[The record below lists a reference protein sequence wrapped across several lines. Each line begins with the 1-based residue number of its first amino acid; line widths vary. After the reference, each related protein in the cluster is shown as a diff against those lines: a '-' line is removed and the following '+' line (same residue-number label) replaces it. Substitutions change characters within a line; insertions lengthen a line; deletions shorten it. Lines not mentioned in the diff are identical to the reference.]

1 MKKTIYKYLILIPA
15 VSLMTA
21 CNESEFLSLN
31 NPNNQTE
38 EVFWVDEAG
47 VQNAMATVYSPIRSQ
62 MYGYYSA
69 MTGFQNMNIR
79 ADDTWAI
86 PDDPESWTIGT
97 FINTPNTDRYDY
109 SSLYR
114 CIQRANVLL
123 SKIQNVK
130 MDESK
135 KKELIAEA
143 RFLRG
148 FTYFLL
154 EINYERVPLR
164 TEPSNE
170 STDHIMK
177 ESASPENIW
186 KQIEEDLRAAKDGLP
201 ITRPSNEAGRVTKGA
216 AIAHLGKAYIFQK
229 KYAEGEAELKTI
241 MQSPYTYDLVE
252 NPDDNFTEFT
262 EMNKESVFEIVYD
275 GRYGNGSWGAE
286 SATSTQGCVLP
297 NFFGPEG
304 SGGWFKIMPAAA
316 IVDNFVKELRPAGS
330 DTKYDKRMYTSF
342 YWKYSDYKDVVAD
355 RTWFGGKNFDKIWSD
370 VEGKRLKGQP
380 VFSQLEGQPGR
391 FLLRKFTNFYLDT
404 PSANSMYD
412 QKNQNNNLRVMRF
425 AEVLLLHAEACIK
438 TNKLADA
445 ANDLKRIR
453 NRAGL
458 VEKNWSGAEELW
470 TEMEHQKFLE
480 LFFEGQRFFDL
491 KRWYTYDQMKAIF
504 IKNKKQGAEN
514 FLPKHFWLPIPQGEL
529 NTNTKISQHP
539 LW

>member
-1 MKKTIYKYLILIPA
+1 MKKTIYKYLILLPA
-15 VSLMTA
+15 MALATA

-38 EVFWVDEAG
+38 DVYWVDEAG
-47 VQNAMATVYSPIRSQ
+47 VQGAMATVYSPIRSQ
-62 MYGYYSA
+62 MYGYFGA

-109 SSLYR
+109 ANLYR

-123 SKIQNVK
+123 SKINLVK
-130 MDESK
+130 MDELK

-148 FTYFLL
+148 FAYFLL

-164 TEPSNE
+164 TIPANE
-170 STDHIMK
+170 NSDQIMK
-177 ESASPENIW
+177 ESASPEEIW
-186 KQIEEDLRAAKDGLP
+186 KQIEEDFKVAKDGLP
-201 ITRPSNEAGRVTKGA
+201 ITRPSSEDGRVTKGA
-216 AIAHLGKAYIFQK
+216 AIAHLGKTYIFQK
-229 KYAEGEAELKTI
+229 KYTEGEAELKII

-286 SATSTQGCVLP
+286 GATSTQGCVLP

-304 SGGWFKIMPAAA
+304 SGGWFKIMPSTA
-316 IVDNFVKELRPAGS
+316 IVDNFIKELRPTGS
-330 DTKYDKRMYTSF
+330 ETKYDKRMYTSF
-342 YWKYSDYKDVVAD
+342 YWKHSDYNDVVAD
-355 RTWFGGKNFDKIWSD
+355 QTWFGGKTFDKIWAD

-380 VFSQLEGQPGR
+380 SFSDLEGKPGR
-391 FLLRKFTNFYLDT
+391 FLLKKFTNFYLDT

-412 QKNQNNNLRVMRF
+412 QKNQNNNVRIMRF

-438 TNKLADA
+438 TNKLSEA

-453 NRAGL
+453 QRAGL
-458 VEKNWSGAEELW
+458 ADKSWTGAEELW
-470 TEMEHQKFLE
+470 AEMEHQKFLE

-514 FLPKHFWLPIPQGEL
+514 FLQKHFWLPIPQGEL
-529 NTNTKISQHP
+529 NTNTRIKQHP